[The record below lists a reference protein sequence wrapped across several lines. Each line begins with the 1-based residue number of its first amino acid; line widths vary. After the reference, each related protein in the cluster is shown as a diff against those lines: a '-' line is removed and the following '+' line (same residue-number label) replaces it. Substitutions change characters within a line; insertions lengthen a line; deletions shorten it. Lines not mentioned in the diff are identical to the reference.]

1 MCDQHGHGESKDVS
15 LNEEVE
21 LLRNIPLFAKL
32 EPSKLKLLAFTSERI
47 TYEADQVLF
56 RQGDVGDAAYI
67 IVDGSAKVL
76 VETGEGEIEVATLG
90 RNDFVGE
97 IAILCDVPRTA
108 TVRASSQTV
117 TLRITKD
124 LFFRLVAEFPQ
135 MSVEI
140 MRELA
145 SRLEQTTQQLREA
158 LAQNS

>member
-1 MCDQHGHGESKDVS
+1 MS

-56 RQGDVGDAAYI
+56 NQGDVGDAAYI
-67 IVDGSAKVL
+67 IVEGAASVL
-76 VETGEGEIEVATLG
+76 VDTPDGPLEVASLG

-108 TVRASSQTV
+108 TVKATARTV

-124 LFFRLVAEFPQ
+124 LFFRLVAEFPE

-145 SRLEQTTQQLREA
+145 ARLEQTTKQLREA
-158 LAQNS
+158 MAKSS

>member
-1 MCDQHGHGESKDVS
+1 VS

-32 EPSKLKLLAFTSERI
+32 EPSKLKLLAFTAERI
-47 TYEADQVLF
+47 TYEADQVFF

-67 IVDGSAKVL
+67 IVDGEAKVI
-76 VETGEGEIEVATLG
+76 VDTDDGELEVASLG

-108 TVRASSQTV
+108 TVKATAKTV

-124 LFFRLVAEFPQ
+124 LFFRLVTEFPE

-145 SRLEQTTQQLREA
+145 ARLEHTTQQLREA
-158 LAQNS
+158 MAPKS